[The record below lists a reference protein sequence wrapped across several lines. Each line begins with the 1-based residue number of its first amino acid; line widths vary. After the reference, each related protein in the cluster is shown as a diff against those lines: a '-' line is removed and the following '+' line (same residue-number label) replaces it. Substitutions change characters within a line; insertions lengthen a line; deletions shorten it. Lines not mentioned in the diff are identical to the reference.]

1 MVSFWVL
8 GEKWFVFSQTMRLVI
23 MSCWVNPLLFF
34 CSPAQLPDSPVR
46 RQNWFPKHRR
56 PWQGAGVDLSS
67 TSTFY
72 FLLFAPLCVSC
83 IVYHPGPASLF
94 LNQRHSILSAQL
106 IMTQKKIIVDT
117 LLRNTYK
124 NQVFV

>member
-34 CSPAQLPDSPVR
+34 CSPALLPDSPVR

-56 PWQGAGVDLSS
+56 PGQGAGVDLSS

-72 FLLFAPLCVSC
+72 FLLFAPLCVSPRSC
-83 IVYHPGPASLF
+83 ITIIESATLDSLGTI
-94 LNQRHSILSAQL
+94 NNDAKKMIVETL
-106 IMTQKKIIVDT
+106 I
-117 LLRNTYK
+117 RNTYK